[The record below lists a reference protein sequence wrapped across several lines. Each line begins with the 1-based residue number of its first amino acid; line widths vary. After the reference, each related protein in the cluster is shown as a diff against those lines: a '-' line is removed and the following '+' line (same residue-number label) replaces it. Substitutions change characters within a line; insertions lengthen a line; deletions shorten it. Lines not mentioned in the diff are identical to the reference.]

1 MTLEFTYHAENGGHV
16 TRREDVYMVI
26 FKDVNVSDKMVM
38 WDFKGGPKP
47 GFLPD
52 EISNPGTI
60 NLTME
65 DLEETRRRE
74 NISVTVLDVD
84 VDSGSV
90 TPRDGTD

>member
-1 MTLEFTYHAENGGHV
+1 MTLEFTYHAEDGGHV

-26 FKDVNVSDKMVM
+26 FKDADVSDKMVM

-52 EISNPGTI
+52 TISNPGEI
-60 NLTME
+60 DLTME
-65 DLEETRRRE
+65 ELEERRKSE
-74 NISVTVLDVD
+74 GISAMVLDVD
-84 VDSGSV
+84 VESGSV

>member
-1 MTLEFTYHAENGGHV
+1 MTLEFTYHAANGEHA
-16 TRREDVYMVI
+16 TRREDADMVI
-26 FKDVNVSDKMVM
+26 FKDVDVSDKMVM
-38 WDFKGGPKP
+38 WNFQGAPKP

-52 EISNPGTI
+52 RISNPGEI
-60 NLTME
+60 DLTME
-65 DLEETRRRE
+65 ELEEKRRRD